1 MKNLVYVGGSKGGT
15 GKSLFCMALA
25 DYFRKTFPGDE
36 ILLIDTDSSNPDV
49 GRLYRGMKGVSTD
62 GLLLDDEEKGWVAM
76 IDTISET
83 SAKHIIVNSMAA
95 ANLGVQA
102 QGSLLDQNILD
113 GRLQVKFNVFWVCN
127 RNKDSTTLLRDFLG
141 YIKSAVV
148 YPVLNLY
155 FGKEDEFSFYHSSR
169 DIHEMI
175 AERGGRHLT
184 FPNLNDLIADKLY
197 TEEICLE
204 KLPSHL
210 KLGMRTSLERWLG
223 IVKRTFDEIYAPA
236 FSEETA

>member
-1 MKNLVYVGGSKGGT
+1 
-15 GKSLFCMALA
+15 
-25 DYFRKTFPGDE
+25 
-36 ILLIDTDSSNPDV
+36 
-49 GRLYRGMKGVSTD
+49 
-62 GLLLDDEEKGWVAM
+62 
-76 IDTISET
+76 
-83 SAKHIIVNSMAA
+83 
-95 ANLGVQA
+95 
-102 QGSLLDQNILD
+102 
-113 GRLQVKFNVFWVCN
+113 
-127 RNKDSTTLLRDFLG
+127 
-141 YIKSAVV
+141 
-148 YPVLNLY
+148 
-155 FGKEDEFSFYHSSR
+155 
-169 DIHEMI
+169 MI